1 MVGPL
6 PAQRLRSATKPSFT
20 LPAHTAPA
28 HTAMI
33 VCALMLATC
42 GETFQAEYNIRLLVV
57 PGQDPL
63 RDAITVS
70 LEAQGTGLQTTVP
83 VKAGKAP
90 ALSLTKLD
98 PRKVAATTFV
108 VKVNGPQG
116 LLAYGQSPRIRLLRS
131 NGDILI
137 TVQAP
142 GTLAPAPVDP
152 VGPPFPRLADVNVV
166 TAVAA
171 ETTDPRP
178 VAVPVLLGGRTL
190 GANDVEQAT
199 SLTSVYNPYFSGI
212 VNLQLSTPTVVGA
225 AVWPRGDGSIWFFG
239 GRPGTMIEDSG
250 AAYQLRTFQSVT
262 TLGLGLVATYG
273 SDTVTTPIN
282 RAFSVMA
289 EKDNVL
295 YAFGGEATDP
305 TTKVPAALASVVQIL
320 PSAGTAQVVTLSN
333 LVMLT
338 PRVGHTV
345 NAVSVAAVPTHF
357 LIFGGSV
364 AAGPVAELM
373 TDAGPVELGIDA
385 GPLRSGHTVV
395 GRPDGRLLILGG
407 VGVDGLP
414 LADARIYDPT
424 DRSFAAAPLA
434 IQTPRANAAIFA
446 VGNDLVICGGT
457 DAAGTLVAT
466 AERFEL
472 TTLAPL
478 PTLAAIPR
486 TGAKVAYLPDGTA
499 LLVGGRANDAKG
511 LRPTSTLELYRPQL
525 IPTIP

>member
-1 MVGPL
+1 M
-6 PAQRLRSATKPSFT
+6 
-20 LPAHTAPA
+20 TA
-28 HTAMI
+28 
-33 VCALMLATC
+33 CAFMLATC

-63 RDAITVS
+63 RDATTVS

-83 VKAGKAP
+83 VEAGKAP
-90 ALSLTKLD
+90 SLALTNLD
-98 PRKVAATTFV
+98 PRKAAATTFV

-137 TVQAP
+137 TIQAP
-142 GTLAPAPVDP
+142 GTLAPVPVDP
-152 VGPPFPRLADVNVV
+152 VDPLFPRLADVAVV

-178 VAVPVLLGGRTL
+178 VAVPVLLGGRTV

-199 SLTSVYNPYFSGI
+199 SLTSLYNPYFSGF
-212 VNLQLSTPTVVGA
+212 VNLQLPTPTVVGA

-239 GRPGTMIEDSG
+239 GRPGMMIDDSG
-250 AAYQLRTFQSVT
+250 TAYQLRTFQSVT
-262 TLGLGLVATYG
+262 TIGLGLVATYG

-305 TTKVPAALASVVQIL
+305 TTKVPAALASVVKIL
-320 PSAGTAQVVTLSN
+320 PNAGTAQVVTLSN
-333 LVMLT
+333 LTMLT

-345 NAVSVAAVPTHF
+345 NAVTAAAVPTHF
-357 LIFGGSV
+357 VVFGGSV
-364 AAGPVAELM
+364 APGPVAELM
-373 TDAGPVELGIDA
+373 TDAGPVELGLDA
-385 GPLRSGHTVV
+385 GPHRSGHTVV
-395 GRPDGRLLILGG
+395 GFPDGRLLILGG
-407 VGVDGLP
+407 IGADGMP
-414 LADARIYDPT
+414 LADARIYEPT
-424 DRSFAAAPLA
+424 TRSFAAAPLA

-446 VGNDLVICGGT
+446 VGSDLVICGGT
-457 DAAGTLVAT
+457 DVAGTVVGT
-466 AERFEL
+466 AERFNLATL
-472 TTLAPL
+472 TPL
-478 PTLAAIPR
+478 PTVPAAAR

-499 LLVGGRANDAKG
+499 LLVGGRANDALG
-511 LRPTSTLELYRPQL
+511 LRPTSTLEIYRPQA
-525 IPTIP
+525 IPPLP